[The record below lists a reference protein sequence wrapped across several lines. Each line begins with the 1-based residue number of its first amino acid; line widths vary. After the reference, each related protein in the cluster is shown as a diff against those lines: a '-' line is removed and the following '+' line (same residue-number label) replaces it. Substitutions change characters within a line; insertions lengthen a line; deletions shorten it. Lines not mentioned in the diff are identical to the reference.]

1 MMNSTPVEADEMVAM
16 PLIKKEETDTKPC
29 FQPCSPSSVAT
40 TTLYSPTT
48 TVLPTDVIF
57 LFYFIHWKKKKKNY
71 KG

>member
-16 PLIKKEETDTKPC
+16 PLIKKEETDSKSC

-48 TVLPTDVIF
+48 TVLPTDVSTCTF
-57 LFYFIHWKKKKKNY
+57 GWF
-71 KG
+71 